1 MDSSSLAKLQSEVQ
15 ELRSETLK
23 LALLHYT
30 TFLDKEAASNKVDEL
45 LNPPAPA
52 PSSPSLAP
60 SPPSTPSLSTLVSD
74 ALETASSLSSSLPET
89 LATLSSLADSHSSSR
104 SCLLSLPPLLTLA
117 TAPSLLSNLIH
128 NREHAH
134 PLKLVEHMHHLQR
147 KTLDSSGLPYELLTS
162 LLSETVEGGKLEQ
175 LTEAITR
182 ELSTAPFGE
191 PSAAGAPAPA
201 SHDYVDLIHLLERC
215 YSLSLSVQA
224 SLHPPPSDAPLPP
237 QPDVS
242 LRLQLQFLRS
252 RSDKMAQAIAPP
264 DHVSRSLPLTPSQI
278 TDIIGT
284 YVQERGG
291 EKERGSERRSEG
303 ARERRSAGARER
315 RSAGTKERASAKIA
329 LLGSLHLPPHPPLT
343 PSLIHSLRRYR
354 LCLFSIMTNYQ
365 VLFPTSPFPLISF
378 ASTSLDNFLL
388 DAVPGYIASLPS
400 LPLLAARDIVEAVS
414 FLADSL
420 SLLSMDLTF
429 GRATLH
435 PVYSQIIVDIVRYG
449 PE

>member
-45 LNPPAPA
+45 LKPPAPA

-128 NREHAH
+128 NREHALA
-134 PLKLVEHMHHLQR
+134 LKLVEHMHHLQR
-147 KTLDSSGLPYELLTS
+147 TTLDSSGLPYELLTS

-284 YVQERGG
+284 Y
-291 EKERGSERRSEG
+291 
-303 ARERRSAGARER
+303 
-315 RSAGTKERASAKIA
+315 
-329 LLGSLHLPPHPPLT
+329 
-343 PSLIHSLRRYR
+343 R